1 MCRQDGYSVASTSIA
16 VACQRPSAVAGWSL
30 GAWHRAVVG
39 IGGLLLGLASL
50 SIGGCA
56 AFAPAEPPAAGSPS
70 AVAPEKPIPL
80 FSVATPGQRPIPGW
94 VDWIIHPTKKRT
106 QYSIVDQAGLAVL
119 RAQAD
124 SSASG
129 LAAVLNIDPLEQS
142 ILEWRWRTETVIEGA
157 DNAVAATEDAPL
169 RLLLAFDGDKQSL
182 PVRDRLFAERVKL
195 ISGRELP
202 YATLMYIWGNNHAV
216 ESILASPHTNRIQ
229 KLVVENSPEQSK
241 QWRSY
246 RRDIVADYQ
255 RAFGRPPGRLVGVAL
270 MTDTDNTASTV
281 LAYYGDIRLLPAAA
295 GTATGIKQ
303 GARLPAP

>member
-1 MCRQDGYSVASTSIA
+1 MRRQNGYSVASASGPVVCQAPTAFARLSPGARRGA
-16 VACQRPSAVAGWSL
+16 VAC
-30 GAWHRAVVG
+30 
-39 IGGLLLGLASL
+39 IGGLLLGVALL
-50 SIGGCA
+50 GIGGCA
-56 AFAPAEPPAAGSPS
+56 AVAPADPPAATA
-70 AVAPEKPIPL
+70 AVSLQKPIPL
-80 FSVATPGQRPIPGW
+80 FSAAAPGQRPIPGW

-106 QYSIVDQAGLAVL
+106 QYAIVDQAGLSVL

-142 ILEWRWRTETVIEGA
+142 ILEWRWRTESVIDGA

-169 RLLLAFDGDKQSL
+169 RLLLAFDGNKQSL
-182 PVRDRLFAERVKL
+182 PARDRLFAERVKL

-216 ESILASPHTNRIQ
+216 ESILASPHTDRIR
-229 KLVVENSPEQSK
+229 KLVVENSPEQSR

-255 RAFGRPPGRLVGVAL
+255 RAFGSPPGRLVGVAL
-270 MTDTDNTASTV
+270 MTDTDNTASQV
-281 LAYYGDIRLLPAAA
+281 MAYYGDIRLLPSAAQTDS
-295 GTATGIKQ
+295 GLKQ
-303 GARLPAP
+303 GARLQAP